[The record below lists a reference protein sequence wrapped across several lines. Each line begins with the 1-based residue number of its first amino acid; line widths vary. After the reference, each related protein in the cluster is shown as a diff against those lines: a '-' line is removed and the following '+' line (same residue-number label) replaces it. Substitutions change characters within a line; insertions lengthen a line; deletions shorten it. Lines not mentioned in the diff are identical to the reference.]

1 MPGCGSGVGVC
12 GRAAHS
18 LSIAAA
24 TIVARHQGAAV
35 VAHAEHS
42 HSLEEEELRSVA
54 WGGRVDVHGKVAGRM
69 CGWGEG
75 SIARQQ
81 AACPNFTGKFEIDLK
96 VLGSHPTCDRGR
108 QGVGGGWGEHAHVGG
123 SIRRDQN
130 RKKSE
135 SSSSEKFSAALAQR
149 HFLRD
154 TTRAPHFLIVVLETT
169 YLPPKP

>member
-108 QGVGGGWGEHAHVGG
+108 QGVGGGWGEHAHVVG

-135 SSSSEKFSAALAQR
+135 SSSSEKFSAALEEGVW
-149 HFLRD
+149 
-154 TTRAPHFLIVVLETT
+154 VVVGGEGGAARGR
-169 YLPPKP
+169 

>member
-18 LSIAAA
+18 LSIAAT

-54 WGGRVDVHGKVAGRM
+54 WGGRVGVHGKVAGRV

-81 AACPNFTGKFEIDLK
+81 AACPNLPVNLK
-96 VLGSHPTCDRGR
+96 STSMHSEYAPLATAGAKGS
-108 QGVGGGWGEHAHVGG
+108 GEDGG
-123 SIRRDQN
+123 STHTLGGRFVAIKIGKN
-130 RKKSE
+130 RK
-135 SSSSEKFSAALAQR
+135 APPR
-149 HFLRD
+149 RNFLQ
-154 TTRAPHFLIVVLETT
+154 P
-169 YLPPKP
+169 

>member
-35 VAHAEHS
+35 AAHAEHN

-54 WGGRVDVHGKVAGRM
+54 WGGRVDVHGKVAGRR

-81 AACPNFTGKFEIDLK
+81 AAGPILPVNLK
-96 VLGSHPTCDRGR
+96 STSRSSEATPLATAGAKGS
-108 QGVGGGWGEHAHVGG
+108 GEDGG
-123 SIRRDQN
+123 STHTLGGRFVAIKIGKN
-130 RKKSE
+130 RK
-135 SSSSEKFSAALAQR
+135 APPR
-149 HFLRD
+149 RNFLQ
-154 TTRAPHFLIVVLETT
+154 P
-169 YLPPKP
+169 